1 LTQQDSDSTR
11 EEARKR
17 VHNLVDQYREVLA
30 KGRRDAYNEER
41 VKIAFVLPFLEALGW
56 NPKTDE
62 VLPEQATLTGRADF
76 GLRFG
81 GRTRIFVEMKSF
93 TKSLDGHD
101 IVKGR
106 PRSYSEQAI
115 QYAWGMKADWAA
127 LTNFEETRLYDSHV
141 RKPEEGLVWKK
152 PIRFMDYESR
162 FDELWLIS
170 KQSVVSGA
178 LDAYKA
184 KTKRPPVDEVFL
196 DDLMHCRELLAKD
209 ISNNNSNLTY
219 DQINENVQKILDR
232 LIFIKNCEDRLI
244 IPAESLW
251 KRYNAW
257 EETAIDKGI
266 IPFMMDLRNFFR
278 YFDQVYDG
286 KLFEKHK
293 CEDLRI
299 NNEVFREI
307 IDILYG
313 DDQRPGYNF
322 SVIPINVLGQA
333 YELYIGSIIK
343 EKEGLS
349 KAVEIVRQPSKR
361 KAYGIYYTPESVV
374 EYIVRT
380 TLGKVLAECKTPD
393 EVSRIKVLDPA
404 CGSGSF
410 LIKAFDVLK
419 EWYENYNRMNQPAE
433 TKGTL
438 DEHMVPIS
446 NFEER
451 ILTQNLYGVDLDPQA
466 VEITILNLSLKA
478 VKTREKLPYIADHI
492 KCGNSLI
499 DDKNIAGDKA
509 FQWPEEFPE
518 VMKDGGFDIIIGNP
532 PYVRV
537 QQMKY
542 GDIDFFK
549 SHYTVAHM
557 RIDISIMFFE
567 LASKLVKEYGKIGF
581 ISSSQFVTAEY
592 GRNLRKLLL
601 SKRIER
607 FVDFGSLPVFEE
619 AITYPAIVVFSNNS
633 PVTFYY
639 YKITKLDDSI
649 MGDLAIAL
657 EQGSSYV
664 VRSLIDPDALG
675 EETWNFAPKEELK
688 IIQKIRRARNS
699 LMLGAFAN
707 PSTGL
712 TTGLDNILLLNEKAV
727 TENHLEKGILIKV
740 LRGRNI
746 DPWVIKGSFDYAIYP
761 YKLKDGET
769 VLLNP
774 EELRKFPNA
783 YDYLVKN
790 KEGLLARKDSRRQVS
805 ENKEW
810 YELIRKGRL
819 DIFKSEKI
827 VTPALTKHNSFA
839 LDEEGCAFLT
849 GGAGVFAIKQEEFDN
864 QYLLALLNSRLVEYF
879 LHAISTKKQGGYYSY
894 LNTFLAQIPVIQLSG
909 EQQKPFIEKTQFV
922 CSKIVELRN
931 GLNRFYNR
939 LMERFSG
946 IVISKKLEKYWEMD
960 FSGLLSEIR
969 RMSKTRLSLKETD
982 EWEDYFNASKSE
994 SIRLLKEISHVK
1006 DEMDSMIFR
1015 LYEIT
1020 EEEQELITKAL
1031 DSEQM

>member
-960 FSGLLSEIR
+960 FSDLLSEIR

>member
-1 LTQQDSDSTR
+1 MTQQDSDSTR

-960 FSGLLSEIR
+960 FSDLLSEIR